1 MTLSRNRSLAGV
13 AKMTAAERAAIDA
26 LHIRHLTS
34 DSRAVKRGDTF
45 VAYCGESRD
54 GREYIGQAIAAG
66 ASSSNGMRR
75 GRYRISLCLHYVPAP
90 R

>member
-1 MTLSRNRSLAGV
+1 MTLSRNRSLTGV

-54 GREYIGQAIAAG
+54 GR
-66 ASSSNGMRR
+66 
-75 GRYRISLCLHYVPAP
+75 
-90 R
+90 